1 MACDN
6 GGETHGGI
14 MAEQAGNRQ
23 PLTTFTYMSY
33 GAPAAPLSL
42 AGIPLAVYLPAV
54 YADSGGFGLSL
65 TAIGTVLML
74 SRISDVFT
82 DPLIGRYSDKWRTRW
97 GRRKPWVLVGTPI
110 FGIGLWFLFH
120 PPFEFSDMTLFGAT
134 FSDGYMWLFLTL
146 TVFLLGAT
154 IKDLPYSA
162 WGAELATDYN
172 ERTRIMG
179 WKEVF
184 NVGGSLLAAF
194 TPLIILF
201 FGYTKPTDAV
211 FVLAVMMCITMP
223 LINLN
228 CLATVPEWRVV
239 EKEEQRIRIIDGLRV
254 AAGNKPFVLLVV
266 VFAFGSIGSAMT
278 NSLSVFFVKHVLV
291 AEDLYGVYLAPYFV
305 CQIAAV
311 PLWFKLSRRIGKHKA
326 TMWAVGWYAL
336 WSSFI
341 PLIAVTPAAWYSA
354 FEITNFTG
362 FLPATTQAS
371 AVAYFEGIET
381 GKFLFF
387 LVVMCLKGSA
397 IGALS
402 MLPFAMFADV
412 VDVDTAQ
419 TGKRRAGEFMAIWS
433 MTKKGAYAL
442 GIFIGLA
449 LVDFWGFDAL
459 ADPRDTT
466 NTTFSLLMLAC
477 TYSVIPALFK
487 FIGMPLLW
495 IYPLTAE
502 KLRKVQLEADVKHGI
517 GGSSHPETSALT
529 RPQ

>member
-1 MACDN
+1 MA
-6 GGETHGGI
+6 GQTE
-14 MAEQAGNRQ
+14 NRQ
-23 PLTTFTYMSY
+23 PLTTFKYISY

-42 AGIPLAVYLPAV
+42 AGLPLAVYLPV
-54 YADSGGFGLSL
+54 IYADSDGFGLSL
-65 TAIGTVLML
+65 TTVGVILML
-74 SRISDVFT
+74 SRISDAIT

-110 FGIGLWFLFH
+110 FGIGMWFLFH
-120 PPFEFSDMTLFGAT
+120 PPFEFSDVSFLDNT
-134 FSDGYMWLFLTL
+134 FSNGYVWLFVTL
-146 TVFLLGAT
+146 TVFFIGAT
-154 IKDLPYSA
+154 IKDIPYSA
-162 WGAELATDYN
+162 WGAELSTNYD
-172 ERTRIMG
+172 ERTLIMS

-194 TPLIILF
+194 TPAIILF
-201 FGYTKPTDAV
+201 FGYDKPTEAV
-211 FVLAVMMCITMP
+211 FALVLMMCISMP

-228 CLATVPEWRVV
+228 CLAAVPEWRVA
-239 EKEEQRIRIIDGLRV
+239 EKEEQRIRIIDGFRV
-254 AAGNKPFVLLVV
+254 AIGNKPFMYLVV
-266 VFAFGSIGSAMT
+266 VFAVGSIGTAMT
-278 NSLSVFFVKHVLV
+278 NSLSFFFVKHVLV
-291 AEDLYGVYLAPYFV
+291 AGELYGLYLAPYFL
-305 CQIAAV
+305 CQVAAI

-354 FEITNFTG
+354 FAITNFTG
-362 FLPATTQAS
+362 LLPLSLQAD
-371 AVAYFEGIET
+371 AAAYFEDIET

-387 LVVMCLKGSA
+387 IIIMCLKGSA

-402 MLPFAMFADV
+402 ALPFSMFADV

-433 MTKKGAYAL
+433 MTKKGAYAF
-442 GIFIGLA
+442 GIFIGLG
-449 LVDFWGFDAL
+449 LVELCGFDAL

-466 NTTFSLLMLAC
+466 NTAFALLMLAC

-487 FIGMPLLW
+487 FIGMPFLW

-502 KLRKVQLEADVKHGI
+502 KLRAAQMEAKTKFGLLVG
-517 GGSSHPETSALT
+517 A
-529 RPQ
+529 